1 MRIEDTLRLTA
12 RALIS
17 ARGRSGLTILG
28 IAIGI
33 AAVAL
38 LTAIGEG
45 VRGYVIDNFSQFG
58 TRILAVN
65 PGKTETAGGMHGLL
79 NSTRPL
85 TIADA
90 ASLRTIPHVE
100 QVVPVVQGTA
110 RAEAAGRARNTNL
123 LGVGSGAAQAW
134 RFNVGVGSFLPDELE
149 SARPVAV
156 LGHKVWAELYGN
168 QSALGDFIRIGGNR
182 FRIIGVMEPKGQM
195 LGFDLDDVVYIP
207 AARAMQL
214 FNRESLMEINIVFS
228 ETAQPEVLRDIVK
241 KRLIERHGEEDFTLT
256 MQDELL
262 SSLNNILDVLTAAIA
277 ALGGVSL
284 VVGGVGVLTI
294 MSTAVYE
301 RTSEIGVLRAI
312 GASQRQI
319 LLLFLLESVV
329 LAGVGG
335 VAGLLAMALIASV
348 IGWVAP
354 GLPVAF
360 KPVYL
365 TLAWGLSLLVGLVA
379 GLAPARSAAQL
390 DPIEALRME

>member
-1 MRIEDTLRLTA
+1 MRIEDTLRLTG
-12 RALIS
+12 RSLVS
-17 ARGRSGLTILG
+17 AKGRSGLTILG

-45 VRGYVIDNFSQFG
+45 VRGYVIENFSQFG
-58 TRILAVN
+58 TRILAVH
-65 PGKTETAGGMHGLL
+65 PGKTETAGAMHGLL

-90 ASLRTIPHVE
+90 SALRLIAHVE
-100 QVVPVVQGTA
+100 EVVPVVQGTA
-110 RAEAAGRARNTNL
+110 RAEAATRSRNTNI
-123 LGVGSGAAQAW
+123 LGVGAGAAQAW
-134 RFNVGVGSFLPDELE
+134 RFTVGLGSFLPEELE
-149 SARPVAV
+149 NARPVAV
-156 LGHKVWAELYGN
+156 LGHRVWKELYGH
-168 QSALGDFIRIGGNR
+168 QSPLGEFVRVGGNR
-182 FRIIGVMEPKGQM
+182 YRIIGVMEPKGQM

-207 AARAMQL
+207 ASRALQL
-214 FNRESLMEINIVFS
+214 FNRESLMEINVIFGPYV
-228 ETAQPEVLRDIVK
+228 QPEQVREHVRK
-241 KRLIERHGEEDFTLT
+241 KLIERHGEEDFTLT
-256 MQDELL
+256 TQDELL
-262 SSLNNILDVLTAAIA
+262 ASLNSILDVLTAAVA

-301 RTSEIGVLRAI
+301 RTAEIGVLRAI

-319 LLLFLLESVV
+319 LMLFLLESIV

-335 VAGLLAMALIASV
+335 VAGLVAMAVLSTV
-348 IGWVAP
+348 IKWVAP

-360 KPVYL
+360 DPFYL
-365 TLAWGLSLLVGLVA
+365 LLAWMLSLFVGLLA

-390 DPIEALRME
+390 DPIEALRAE

>member
-1 MRIEDTLRLTA
+1 MRVEDTLRLTS
-12 RALIS
+12 RALVS
-17 ARGRSGLTILG
+17 AKGRSGLTILG

-58 TRILAVN
+58 TRILAIN
-65 PGKTETAGGMHGLL
+65 PGKTETAGAMHGLL

-85 TIADA
+85 TLADA
-90 ASLRTIPHVE
+90 VALKTIPQVE
-100 QVVPVVQGTA
+100 QIVPVVQGTA
-110 RAEAAGRARNTNL
+110 RAEAGARMRNTNI
-123 LGVGSGAAQAW
+123 LGVGADAAQAW
-134 RFNVGVGSFLPDELE
+134 RFEVGLGSFLPDELE
-149 SARPVAV
+149 NARPVAV
-156 LGHKVWAELYGN
+156 LGHRVWSELYGS
-168 QSALGDFIRIGGNR
+168 QSPLGDFVRIGGNR
-182 FRIIGVMEPKGQM
+182 YRVIGVMEPKGNM

-214 FNRESLMEINIVFS
+214 FNRDSLMEINIVFN
-228 ETAQPEVLRDIVK
+228 EFAQPDHVREQVK
-241 KRLIERHGEEDFTLT
+241 KRMIERHGEEDFTLT
-256 MQDELL
+256 TQDELL
-262 SSLNNILDVLTAAIA
+262 ASLDSILNVLTSAIG

-301 RTSEIGVLRAI
+301 RTAEIGVLRAI

-319 LLLFLLESVV
+319 LLLFLLESIV

-335 VAGLLAMALIASV
+335 VAGLLAMTLIAGV
-348 IGWVAP
+348 IHWVAP

-360 KPVYL
+360 KPFYL
-365 TLAWGLSLLVGLVA
+365 VLAWGLSLLVGLLA
-379 GLAPARSAAQL
+379 GFAPARSAAQL
-390 DPIEALRME
+390 DPIEALRAE

>member
-1 MRIEDTLRLTA
+1 MRVEDTLRLTA

-17 ARGRSGLTILG
+17 AKGRSGLTVLG

-45 VRGYVIDNFSQFG
+45 VRGYVIENFSQFG
-58 TRILAVN
+58 TRILSVH
-65 PGKTETAGGMHGLL
+65 PGKTETAGAMHGLL

-85 TIADA
+85 TLADA
-90 ASLRTIPHVE
+90 KALRSIPYVE

-110 RAEAAGRARNTNL
+110 RAEAATRARNTNI
-123 LGVGSGAAQAW
+123 LGVGAGAAQAW
-134 RFNVGVGSFLPDELE
+134 RFEVGLGTFLPDEQDN
-149 SARPVAV
+149 ARPVVV
-156 LGHKVWAELYGN
+156 LGHRVWTELYGN
-168 QSALGDFIRIGGNR
+168 RAPLGDFLRIGDNR
-182 FRIIGVMEPKGQM
+182 YRVIGVMQPKGQM

-207 AARAMQL
+207 ASRALQL
-214 FNRESLMEINIVFS
+214 FNRESLMEINIVFGQS
-228 ETAQPEVLRDIVK
+228 AEPETIRDQVRKILVD
-241 KRLIERHGEEDFTLT
+241 RHGEEDFTLT
-256 MQDELL
+256 TQDELL
-262 SSLNNILDVLTAAIA
+262 ASLNNILDVLTAAVA

-301 RTSEIGVLRAI
+301 RTAEIGVLRAI

-319 LLLFLLESVV
+319 LNLFLLESVV

-335 VAGLLAMALIASV
+335 VAGLFAMVLISTV
-348 IGWVAP
+348 IQWVAP

-360 KPVYL
+360 DPFYL
-365 TLAWGLSLLVGLVA
+365 ILAWMLSLLVGLLA
-379 GLAPARSAAQL
+379 GWAPARSAAQL
-390 DPIEALRME
+390 DPIEALRAE